1 MVKTASTRGTTGRRR
16 VSNSNKPRKAASK
29 RPAQRRRPA
38 AKSRPKPTGRPLSTR
53 PSASTRA
60 ATRPAAQSRARK
72 AIAAAQR
79 PARKKRD
86 PRIPSLLTR
95 VRERIKFGVGRQADD
110 VWGLVL
116 VVVGVLILLGFFD
129 NAGPV
134 GRWVVSSIQFL
145 VGVWAYALPA
155 VFVGLGGALVI
166 GRHRDDYG
174 RLAFGSFL
182 AFIGSLALFH
192 LLTGSVALAQ
202 SIDLVMERGGALGSL
217 IAFPMRRMIG
227 FSGAFVVISAVMAV
241 GIMVLTRT
249 TIREVTRA
257 AWEVGSSVRRFLMAR
272 LAARRASR
280 VDSRPPIV
288 EERPTRL
295 VDVATPPEPR
305 APRARKAQA
314 PKPQAEPPAAVPKH
328 CLGW

>member
-1 MVKTASTRGTTGRRR
+1 MTR
-16 VSNSNKPRKAASK
+16 
-29 RPAQRRRPA
+29 
-38 AKSRPKPTGRPLSTR
+38 
-53 PSASTRA
+53 
-60 ATRPAAQSRARK
+60 
-72 AIAAAQR
+72 I
-79 PARKKRD
+79 
-86 PRIPSLLTR
+86 
-95 VRERIKFGVGRQADD
+95 RERIKFGVGRQADD

-116 VVVGVLILLGFFD
+116 VVVGVLIVLGFFD

-134 GRWVVSSIQFL
+134 GRWVVASIQFL

-155 VFVGLGGALVI
+155 VFVSLGGALVI

-202 SIDLVMERGGALGSL
+202 SVDLVMERGGALGSL

-227 FSGAFVVISAVMAV
+227 FWGAFVVISAVMAV
-241 GIMVLTRT
+241 GIMILTRT

-257 AWEVGSSVRRFLMAR
+257 AWDIASRVRRFLAAR

-280 VDSRPPIV
+280 VDSRPPVV
-288 EERPTRL
+288 EERPSRP
-295 VDVATPPEPR
+295 VDVATPAGPR
-305 APRARKAQA
+305 PRRRGRSKLLNPKLNRPRLSQA
-314 PKPQAEPPAAVPKH
+314 LSRVVTISCHRLSFSAKESERGRAVVCSRRPPAS
-328 CLGW
+328 